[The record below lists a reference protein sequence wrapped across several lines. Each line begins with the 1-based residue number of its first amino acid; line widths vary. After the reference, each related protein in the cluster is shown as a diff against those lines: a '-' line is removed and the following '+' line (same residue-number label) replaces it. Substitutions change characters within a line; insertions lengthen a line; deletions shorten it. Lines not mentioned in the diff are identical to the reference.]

1 MTRSAQAW
9 ARAPATLARAMRGR
23 TWAQRR
29 LLLEATAALA
39 GVKLALGVLP
49 FRLVRRAF
57 GFVDGEADEGC
68 GREAGER
75 AAEVAAAVLRAAR
88 RLPWESTCLA
98 DSLAVAL
105 LLRRRGIGA
114 TLYLGVGSDES
125 APRRVAAHAW
135 LSCGDRLLTG
145 ADEEG
150 RYKVLTAFA
159 MNGR

>member
-1 MTRSAQAW
+1 MSRSAQAW
-9 ARAPATLARAMRGR
+9 ARAPATFVRAMRGR
-23 TWAQRR
+23 TWEQRR
-29 LLLEATAALA
+29 LLLETTTALA
-39 GVKLALGVLP
+39 GMKLALGLLP

-57 GFVDGEADEGC
+57 GFVDGEAVDGC

-75 AAEVAAAVLRAAR
+75 AAEVATAVLRAAR
-88 RLPWESTCLA
+88 RVPWESTCLT

-135 LSCGDRLLTG
+135 LRCGDQLLTG
-145 ADEEG
+145 AAEEG
-150 RYKVLTAFA
+150 RYKVLAAFA